1 MINLWNSIN
10 TTKNTKSKN
19 SKKVVNIV
27 EKILDFNKKR
37 KGKEIKRLT
46 SKKMLPTLP
55 IALALVRSGNTSQN
69 LLHETI

>member
-10 TTKNTKSKN
+10 TTKNTKNKN

-46 SKKMLPTLP
+46 SKKMLPKLP

-69 LLHETI
+69 LLHETR

>member
-10 TTKNTKSKN
+10 TTKNTKNKN

-55 IALALVRSGNTSQN
+55 IVLALVRSGNTSQN
-69 LLHETI
+69 LLHETR